1 MGYRKLN
8 IIIYSIS
15 TAILSFIAL
24 GFLLTPSFSGV
35 VQLAAGSDRLLLA
48 RDGDPLQIL
57 RTDFNRRRL
66 GWYPLLLFSDDIR
79 QAVIQA
85 EDQRFF
91 SHVGFDLQSLIR
103 ASVAI
108 FKGNR
113 VQGASTITM
122 QLSDLIQPEVLI
134 NNRRIKKGSWIHK
147 LQQIVRAPFLELRW
161 SKNEILEAYL
171 NLIHLRGEF
180 QGIPAASYSFFN
192 KHPVTLDKG
201 ESVVLATSISG
212 PNQSFKVL
220 ERRACSLMRRLGES
234 SSGLPHDPNTECNS
248 NELRS
253 ALELMSQKPTGSIP
267 MPNEAPHL
275 ARRLFR
281 DHPTEMIV
289 HSSIDRK
296 LQGEVSAILERQI
309 ARLQNKNVRDAA
321 AIVVENVSG
330 KVIAYVGA
338 VKNSLSP
345 HVDGIQSPRQA
356 GSTLKPFIYAKALE
370 SRIVTSAS
378 VLVDDA
384 TTISWGEYV
393 YRPINYNR
401 TFYGDVSVRE
411 ALGSSLN
418 VPAVKV
424 VTILGLGE
432 TYGILKSL
440 QFSTLKEA
448 DFYGASM
455 VLGAVDVRLDELT
468 NAYRTL
474 ANGGTWSQLDLIE
487 RKAGGKSWNNL
498 KAMSP
503 PNYNK
508 DSTGG
513 PSTLS
518 TMSQEAAFI
527 VSNILSDANARSI
540 GFGWES
546 PLETSFW
553 TAVKTGTSKDYRD
566 NWCVGSSERYTVG
579 VWAGNFDAQAMDEVS
594 GVSGAAPSWQ
604 EIMEHLH
611 KDEPSKAPQIPK
623 GLVTQ
628 KIRHQWKSNSQN
640 EFFIKGTEPLGKVIE
655 LAPEK
660 RVQFVFPAEGSTLI
674 KDPKISDNRIA
685 LYVRFKGE
693 IPENSLLKL
702 NEGILGHAMSPFK
715 IEKPETG
722 HHQMMIISPLG
733 ETLAKVN
740 FLIKGG

>member
-1 MGYRKLN
+1 MGYRTLN
-8 IIIYSIS
+8 IIICSIS
-15 TAILSFIAL
+15 SAILSLITL
-24 GFLLTPSFSGV
+24 GYFLTPSFSGV
-35 VQLAAGSDRLLLA
+35 VQLAAGSDRLLLS

-66 GWYPLLLFSDDIR
+66 GWYPLRLFSDDIR

-103 ASVAI
+103 ASAAI

-122 QLSDLIQPEVLI
+122 QLSDLIQPEVLVS
-134 NNRRIKKGSWIHK
+134 NRRIKKGSWIHK

-192 KHPVTLDKG
+192 KHPVTLDNS
-201 ESVVLATSISG
+201 ESVVLAASISG

-234 SSGLPHDPNTECNS
+234 SSNLSRDLNNECDS
-248 NELRS
+248 DELRS
-253 ALELMSQKPTGSIP
+253 ALGLMSQKPKGSIP

-296 LQGEVSAILERQI
+296 LQREVSAILERQI
-309 ARLQNKNVRDAA
+309 ARLQGKNVHDAA
-321 AIVVENVSG
+321 AIVVENVRG

-338 VKNSLSP
+338 VKSSLSP
-345 HVDGIQSPRQA
+345 HVDGVQSPRQA
-356 GSTLKPFIYAKALE
+356 GSTLKPFIYAKALD
-370 SRIVTSAS
+370 SRILTSAS

-474 ANGGTWSQLDLIE
+474 ANGGIWSQLDLIE
-487 RKAGGKSWNNL
+487 RKA
-498 KAMSP
+498 
-503 PNYNK
+503 
-508 DSTGG
+508 GG

-628 KIRHQWKSNSQN
+628 KIRHQWKSNPQN

-674 KDPKISDNRIA
+674 RDPKISDNRIA

-693 IPENSLLKL
+693 VPENSLLKL
-702 NEGILGHAMSPFK
+702 NGGILGHAMSPFK
-715 IEKPETG
+715 IEKPEAG
-722 HHQMMIISPLG
+722 RHQMMIISPLG
-733 ETLAKVN
+733 EPLAKVN

>member
-1 MGYRKLN
+1 MRRRKLN
-8 IIIYSIS
+8 IILYLMSA
-15 TAILSFIAL
+15 AILALIAL
-24 GFLLTPSFSGV
+24 GLLLTPSFSGV
-35 VQLAAGSDRLLLA
+35 VQLAVGSDRILLS

-57 RTDFNRRRL
+57 RTDFSRRRL
-66 GWYPLLLFSDDIR
+66 GWYPLRLFSDDIR
-79 QAVIQA
+79 QAVVQA

-91 SHVGFDLQSLIR
+91 SHIGFDLQSLFR
-103 ASVAI
+103 ASAAL

-113 VQGASTITM
+113 AQGASTITM
-122 QLSDLIQPEVLI
+122 QLSDLIQPDVLI
-134 NNRRIKKGSWIHK
+134 SNRRIKKGSWFHK
-147 LQQIVRAPFLELRW
+147 LLQIARAPFLELKW
-161 SKNEILEAYL
+161 SKSEILEAYL

-180 QGIPAASYSFFN
+180 QGVPAASYAFFD
-192 KHPVTLDKG
+192 KHPVTLDKR
-201 ESVVLATSISG
+201 ESVVLAASISG

-220 ERRACSLMRRLGES
+220 ERRACSLIRRIGES
-234 SSGLPHDPNTECNS
+234 SSGRSNDPNSECDS
-248 NELRS
+248 DELRS
-253 ALELMSQKPTGSIP
+253 ALELMSQKPKGSIP

-296 LQGEVSAILERQI
+296 LQREVSAILERQI
-309 ARLQNKNVRDAA
+309 ARLQGKNVRDAA
-321 AIVVENVSG
+321 AIVVENLSG

-338 VKNSLSP
+338 IKSSLSP

-356 GSTLKPFIYAKALE
+356 GSTLKPFIYAKALD
-370 SRIVTSAS
+370 SRILTSAS

-384 TTISWGEYV
+384 TTISWGGYV

-424 VTILGLGE
+424 ATILGLE
-432 TYGILKSL
+432 KTYGILKSL

-468 NAYRTL
+468 NAYRTM
-474 ANGGTWSQLDLIE
+474 ANGGAWSDLDFTE
-487 RKAGGKSWNNL
+487 RKVETENWNNPNAITPRNNDKEKVGGL
-498 KAMSP
+498 SP
-503 PNYNK
+503 
-508 DSTGG
+508 S
-513 PSTLS
+513 S
-518 TMSQEAAFI
+518 TMSKEAAFI

-579 VWAGNFDAQAMDEVS
+579 VWTGNFDAQAMDEVS

-611 KDEPSKAPQIPK
+611 KDEPSKAPQLPSS
-623 GLVTQ
+623 LVTQ
-628 KIRHQWKSNSQN
+628 KIRHHWKSNSQT
-640 EFFIKGTEPLGKVIE
+640 EFFIKGTEPLAEVIE

-674 KDPKISDNRIA
+674 KDPKISDSRIA

-702 NEGILGHAMSPFK
+702 NGNILGQAMSPFK

-733 ETLAKVN
+733 ETVAKVN

>member
-1 MGYRKLN
+1 MRCRKLN
-8 IIIYSIS
+8 IIMCSIIS
-15 TAILSFIAL
+15 AIAALIAL
-24 GFLLTPSFSGV
+24 GLLLTPSFSGI
-35 VQLAAGSDRLLLA
+35 VQLASGSDRLLLS

-66 GWYPLLLFSDDIR
+66 GWYPLRLFSDDIR
-79 QAVIQA
+79 QAVVQA

-91 SHVGFDLQSLIR
+91 SHFGFDFQSLFR
-103 ASVAI
+103 ASAAI

-122 QLSDLIQPEVLI
+122 QLSDLIQPEVLV
-134 NNRRIKKGSWIHK
+134 NNSRIKKGSWNHK
-147 LQQIVRAPFLELRW
+147 LLQILRAPFLELRW

-180 QGIPAASYSFFN
+180 QGVPAASYSFFN
-192 KHPVTLDKG
+192 KHPVTLDKA
-201 ESVVLATSISG
+201 ESVVLAASISG

-220 ERRACSLMRRLGES
+220 ERRSCSLMRRLGES
-234 SSGLPHDPNTECNS
+234 SSNISIDLSSECNS
-248 NELRS
+248 DELRS
-253 ALELMSQKPTGSIP
+253 ALELMSQKPKGSIP

-296 LQGEVSAILERQI
+296 LQREVSAILEKQI
-309 ARLQNKNVRDAA
+309 ARLQGKNVRDAA
-321 AIVVENVSG
+321 AIVVENASG

-338 VKNSLSP
+338 VNSSLSP

-356 GSTLKPFIYAKALE
+356 GSTLKPFIYAKALD
-370 SRIVTSAS
+370 SRILTSAS

-384 TTISWGEYV
+384 TTISWGGYV

-424 VTILGLGE
+424 VTILGLEE
-432 TYGILKSL
+432 TYGILKNL

-474 ANGGTWSQLDLIE
+474 TNGGIWSHLNFTE
-487 RKAGGKSWNNL
+487 RNL
-498 KAMSP
+498 
-503 PNYNK
+503 
-508 DSTGG
+508 GEER
-513 PSTLS
+513 STLS

-611 KDEPSKAPQIPK
+611 KDEPSKAPQLPD

-628 KIRHQWKSNSQN
+628 KIRHQWKSNSQT
-640 EFFIKGTEPLGKVIE
+640 EFFIKGTEPLAEVIE

-674 KDPKISDNRIA
+674 KDPKISDSRIA

-702 NEGILGHAMSPFK
+702 NGGILGHAMSPFK

-733 ETLAKVN
+733 ETVAKVN

>member
-1 MGYRKLN
+1 MGYRTLN
-8 IIIYSIS
+8 IIICSIS
-15 TAILSFIAL
+15 SAILSLITL
-24 GFLLTPSFSGV
+24 GYFLTPSFSGV
-35 VQLAAGSDRLLLA
+35 VQLAAGSDRLLLS

-66 GWYPLLLFSDDIR
+66 GWYPLRLFSDDIR

-103 ASVAI
+103 ASAAI

-122 QLSDLIQPEVLI
+122 QLSDLIQPEVLVS
-134 NNRRIKKGSWIHK
+134 NRRIKKGSWIHK

-192 KHPVTLDKG
+192 KHPVTLDNS
-201 ESVVLATSISG
+201 ESVVLAASISG

-234 SSGLPHDPNTECNS
+234 SSNLSRDLNNECDS
-248 NELRS
+248 DELRS
-253 ALELMSQKPTGSIP
+253 ALGLMSQKPKGSIP

-296 LQGEVSAILERQI
+296 LQREVSAILERQI
-309 ARLQNKNVRDAA
+309 ARLQGKNVHDAA

-338 VKNSLSP
+338 VKSSLSP
-345 HVDGIQSPRQA
+345 HVDGVQSPRQA
-356 GSTLKPFIYAKALE
+356 GSTLKPFIYAKALD
-370 SRIVTSAS
+370 SRILTSAS

-474 ANGGTWSQLDLIE
+474 ANGGIWSQLDLIE
-487 RKAGGKSWNNL
+487 RKA
-498 KAMSP
+498 
-503 PNYNK
+503 
-508 DSTGG
+508 GG

-628 KIRHQWKSNSQN
+628 KIRHQWKSNPQN

-674 KDPKISDNRIA
+674 RDPKISDNRIA

-693 IPENSLLKL
+693 VPENSLLKL
-702 NEGILGHAMSPFK
+702 NGGILGHAMSPFK
-715 IEKPETG
+715 IEKPEAG
-722 HHQMMIISPLG
+722 RHQMMIISPLG
-733 ETLAKVN
+733 EPLAKVN

>member
-8 IIIYSIS
+8 IIMCSIGS
-15 TAILSFIAL
+15 AILSLIAL

-35 VQLAAGSDRLLLA
+35 VQLAAGSDRLLLSH
-48 RDGDPLQIL
+48 DGDPLQIL

-66 GWYPLLLFSDDIR
+66 GWYPLRLFSDDIR

-103 ASVAI
+103 ASAAI

-122 QLSDLIQPEVLI
+122 QLSDLIQPEVLV
-134 NNRRIKKGSWIHK
+134 NNSRIQKGSWIHK
-147 LQQIVRAPFLELRW
+147 LLQIVRAPFLELRW

-180 QGIPAASYSFFN
+180 QGIPAASYSFFD
-192 KHPVTLDKG
+192 KHPVTLGKG
-201 ESVVLATSISG
+201 ESVVLAASISG

-234 SSGLPHDPNTECNS
+234 SSNLSRDLNNECDS
-248 NELRS
+248 DELRS
-253 ALELMSQKPTGSIP
+253 ALGLMSQKPKGSIP

-296 LQGEVSAILERQI
+296 LQREVSAILERQI
-309 ARLQNKNVRDAA
+309 ARLQGKNVHDAA

-338 VKNSLSP
+338 VKSSLSP
-345 HVDGIQSPRQA
+345 HVDGVQSPRQA
-356 GSTLKPFIYAKALE
+356 GSTLKPFIYAKALD
-370 SRIVTSAS
+370 SRILTSAS

-487 RKAGGKSWNNL
+487 RKA
-498 KAMSP
+498 
-503 PNYNK
+503 
-508 DSTGG
+508 GG

-628 KIRHQWKSNSQN
+628 KIRHQWKSNPQN
-640 EFFIKGTEPLGKVIE
+640 EFFIKGTVPLGKVIE

-693 IPENSLLKL
+693 VPENSLLKL
-702 NEGILGHAMSPFK
+702 NGGILGHAMSPFK

-722 HHQMMIISPLG
+722 RHQMMIISPLG
-733 ETLAKVN
+733 EPLAKVN

>member
-8 IIIYSIS
+8 IIMFLIS
-15 TAILSFIAL
+15 VAFLSLGAL
-24 GFLLTPSFSGV
+24 GFVLTPSFSRV
-35 VQLAAGSDRLLLA
+35 VQLAAGSDRILLS
-48 RDGDPLQIL
+48 RDGDPIQIL

-66 GWYPLLLFSDDIR
+66 GWYPLHLFSDDLQR
-79 QAVIQA
+79 AVVQA
-85 EDQRFF
+85 EDRRFY
-91 SHVGFDLQSLIR
+91 SHFGFDLQSLIR
-103 ASVAI
+103 ASAAI
-108 FKGNR
+108 LKGNR
-113 VQGASTITM
+113 AQGASTITM
-122 QLSDLIQPEVLI
+122 QLSDLIQTEVLVD
-134 NNRRIKKGSWIHK
+134 NTRIKKGSWIHK
-147 LQQIVRAPFLELRW
+147 VLQIVRSPFLELKW

-180 QGIPAASYSFFN
+180 QGVPAASYSFFS
-192 KHPVTLDKG
+192 KHPVTLDKA
-201 ESVVLATSISG
+201 ESVVLAASISG
-212 PNQSFKVL
+212 PNQRINVL
-220 ERRACSLMRRLGES
+220 ERRACSLMKRLGEGS
-234 SSGLPHDPNTECNS
+234 SSLSHNLNSECDS
-248 NELRS
+248 DELRL
-253 ALELMSQKPTGSIP
+253 ALGLMSQRPKGSIP

-281 DHPTEMIV
+281 DHPTEMTV

-296 LQGEVSAILERQI
+296 LQGEVTAILERQI
-309 ARLQNKNVRDAA
+309 ARLQNKNVHDAA
-321 AIVVENVSG
+321 AIVIENVSG

-338 VKNSLSP
+338 VKGSSSP
-345 HVDGIQSPRQA
+345 HVDGVQSPRQA
-356 GSTLKPFIYAKALE
+356 GSTLKPFIYAKAIE
-370 SRIVTSAS
+370 SKIVTSAS
-378 VLVDDA
+378 VLVDDS

-418 VPAVKV
+418 VPAVKI
-424 VTILGLGE
+424 VTILGLGA
-432 TYGILKSL
+432 TYDILKSL

-448 DFYGASM
+448 DHYGASM

-474 ANGGTWSQLDLIE
+474 ANGGIWSKLKLVESQVGEEHLSHP
-487 RKAGGKSWNNL
+487 KS
-498 KAMSP
+498 ASS
-503 PNYNK
+503 PNYDN

-518 TMSQEAAFI
+518 TISQEAAYI

-611 KDEPSKAPQIPK
+611 KDVPSKAPHIPK
-623 GLVTQ
+623 GLVTR
-628 KIRHQWKSNSQN
+628 KIRHQWKSNPQN

-674 KDPKISDNRIA
+674 KDPKISDSRIA

-693 IPENSLLKL
+693 IPENSLLKF
-702 NEGILGHAMSPFK
+702 NEVILGHAMSPFK
-715 IEKPETG
+715 IEKPKTG
-722 HHQMMIISPLG
+722 RHQMMIISPLG
-733 ETLAKVN
+733 ETLANVN